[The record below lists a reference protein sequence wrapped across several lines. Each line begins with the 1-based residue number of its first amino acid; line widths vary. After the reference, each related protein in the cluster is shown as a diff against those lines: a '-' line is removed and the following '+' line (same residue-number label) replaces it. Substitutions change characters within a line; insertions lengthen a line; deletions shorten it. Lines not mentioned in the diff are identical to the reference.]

1 MRYVI
6 ILLTLQAL
14 VGCTDSTQLSPFNV
28 VPENIVTLPAEDST
42 VPINSLD
49 VVPLPEPEELVEEP
63 SPTPTVLIISEVES
77 LAPVP
82 EPIEPS
88 PAINLI
94 TGSDSSWDCELSQ
107 GVTASTIELQ
117 FYEDGTGF
125 AKQPTL
131 HFNFYWERDSPT
143 LTIHAGS
150 QTMYWYSLNLFSTN
164 TDIFLTAIN
173 ASSQDVICQ
182 LLTH

>member
-6 ILLTLQAL
+6 ILLTLQTLA
-14 VGCTDSTQLSPFNV
+14 GCTDSTQLKPFNA
-28 VPENIVTLPAEDST
+28 VPESIDTVTAENST
-42 VPINSLD
+42 VPINSLN
-49 VVPLPEPEELVEEP
+49 VVPLPEPEKLVEES
-63 SPTPTVLIISEVES
+63 SPTPTALIISEVES

-82 EPIEPS
+82 EPTEPS

-94 TGSDSSWDCELSQ
+94 TGSDSSWSCELSQ

-125 AKQPTL
+125 AKQPTV

-150 QTMYWYSLNLFSTN
+150 QTMYWYSLELFSIN
-164 TDIFLTAIN
+164 SDIFLSAIN

-182 LLTH
+182 LITH